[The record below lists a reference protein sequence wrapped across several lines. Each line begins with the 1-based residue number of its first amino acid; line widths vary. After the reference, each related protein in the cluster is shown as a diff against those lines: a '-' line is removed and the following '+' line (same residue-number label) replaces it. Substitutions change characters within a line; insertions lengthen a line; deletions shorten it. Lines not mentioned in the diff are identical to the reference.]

1 MVLSGDVVEVFVLTH
16 QDIDASV
23 NRGTSNGRLR
33 RRETVMARAP
43 VHHLL
48 GRQTEHRLAS
58 KSTANEVQT
67 QGSGGAPI
75 ITADHGYA
83 LNLSVAV

>member
-1 MVLSGDVVEVFVLTH
+1 M
-16 QDIDASV
+16 AA
-23 NRGTSNGRLR
+23 RLR
-33 RRETVMARAP
+33 SRRVGLPMVRAP

-58 KSTANEVQT
+58 KSTANDVQT
-67 QGSGGAPI
+67 QGSGGAPT

-83 LNLSVAV
+83 LHLSVAV